1 MAKNMKWNSIFGA
14 DNATAVSTRETLG
27 EIRAAY
33 VVYCEETA
41 KVQDESKVLNEKLKN
56 HISLLS
62 DIEAGKASDD
72 REAVSK
78 KIADL
83 NGKLEKLAAR
93 KDAISEEFS
102 SYKKDGLALIP
113 DAVFDAYNKCALN
126 YAGKAGKDYRS
137 AINMWLTDLGFT
149 PKPDTAPRFIALV
162 GTKKLSAGQCVSVNS
177 GVAAGSMRFTGMY
190 KKNQYKELILLSL
203 IGADMAGGFLED
215 ETVFK
220 YVTNAMKLKAIKA
233 AEKAEKSATAK
244 KTSAKKTSAKKSAS
258 KK

>member
-1 MAKNMKWNSIFGA
+1 MAKKNAWNSIFGIE
-14 DNATAVSTRETLG
+14 NATANSTRETLG

-41 KVQDESKVLNEKLKN
+41 KIQDETKVLSAKLKEN
-56 HISLLS
+56 LSLLS
-62 DIEAGKASDD
+62 DIEAGKSKDD

-83 NGKLEKLAAR
+83 NNKLDKLAAR
-93 KDAISEEFS
+93 KDSVSEEYS

-113 DAVFDAYNKCALN
+113 DAVFEAYNKCALN
-126 YAGKAGKDYRS
+126 YAGAAGKGYRS
-137 AINMWLTDLGFT
+137 AINTWLTDLGFT

-162 GTKKLSAGQCVSVNS
+162 GTKKLSAGQCVQVNS
-177 GVAAGSMRFTGMY
+177 GVSANSMRFTGMY

-203 IGADMAGGFLED
+203 IGADMAGGFLAD

-233 AEKAEKSATAK
+233 EAKAEK

>member
-1 MAKNMKWNSIFGA
+1 MKNNKWNNIFNA
-14 DNATAVSTRETLG
+14 DNATANATRNTLG

-41 KVQDESKVLNEKLKN
+41 KVQDETKVLSAKLKEN
-56 HISLLS
+56 LSLLS
-62 DIEAGKASDD
+62 DIEAGKSKDD
-72 REAVSK
+72 REVVSK

-83 NGKLEKLAAR
+83 NNKLDKLAAR
-93 KDAISEEFS
+93 KDSVSEEYS

-113 DAVFDAYNKCALN
+113 DAVFEAYNKCALN
-126 YAGKAGKDYRS
+126 YAGAAGKGYRS
-137 AINMWLTDLGFT
+137 AINTWLTDLGFT

-162 GTKKLSAGQCVSVNS
+162 GTKKLSAGQCVQVNS
-177 GVAAGSMRFTGMY
+177 GVSANSMRFTGMY

-244 KTSAKKTSAKKSAS
+244 KTSAKKSAS